1 MAVTGTVS
9 HPAPARGFPEVREGA
24 ARRWS
29 MLCEPRAAA
38 VLRGPLQSQTSSLS
52 AAPSKEP
59 PSLISLLKV
68 EDWGVRKAA
77 SPDLQ

>member
-1 MAVTGTVS
+1 
-9 HPAPARGFPEVREGA
+9 
-24 ARRWS
+24 

-38 VLRGPLQSQTSSLS
+38 ILRGPLQSQTSSLS

-59 PSLISLLKV
+59 LSLVSLLKV